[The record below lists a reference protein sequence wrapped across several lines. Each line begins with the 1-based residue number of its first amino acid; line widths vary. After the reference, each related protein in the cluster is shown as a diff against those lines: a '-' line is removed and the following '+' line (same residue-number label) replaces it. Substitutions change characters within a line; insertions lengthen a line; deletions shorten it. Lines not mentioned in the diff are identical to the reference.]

1 MKLKLILFIL
11 FWASNN
17 LAEAQTF
24 IWESEPEICDIPF
37 VKIKETKSGDFFAI
51 GNNGCKVGCLKLNKY
66 GNLIWNNSPK
76 TFSRGLTDFISYD
89 NDNSF
94 YVLGIG
100 DAFPD
105 RSLLFQ
111 IEINGK
117 IKFERDIFSLTYYPL
132 HFNDRLYK
140 NKIVT
145 CGYNFYPY
153 PKINPILEFR
163 SLQGDTLGKFEIEGE
178 KYRLA
183 QRIFSSKTKPGF
195 LLFCGD
201 YVSAFLNII
210 QVDTS
215 GAKVSNKSYGL
226 GENGYETG
234 FHDLMEKDSN
244 FYLLADLDFFKSNS
258 GFERGTYIYKFNQE
272 GDSIEV
278 KFLELNYTLKAIAP
292 TNDNGFI
299 IAGDV
304 LIKLDSNYKEEWRT
318 EFKKYVRITSV
329 AQSLDGGYYG
339 SGSVFDET
347 FNRNRTFIFKTDAN
361 GKFEPS
367 QNHPDIVIYPNPV
380 KDELRLDLPMSE
392 ELFISII
399 DLQGRKSLEFSTI
412 GSTIANLRNLNDG
425 VFILTI
431 KNKDG
436 KVIKIHKIL
445 NLPE

>member
-1 MKLKLILFIL
+1 M
-11 FWASNN
+11 
-17 LAEAQTF
+17 
-24 IWESEPEICDIPF
+24 
-37 VKIKETKSGDFFAI
+37 
-51 GNNGCKVGCLKLNKY
+51 
-66 GNLIWNNSPK
+66 
-76 TFSRGLTDFISYD
+76 
-89 NDNSF
+89 
-94 YVLGIG
+94 
-100 DAFPD
+100 
-105 RSLLFQ
+105 
-111 IEINGK
+111 
-117 IKFERDIFSLTYYPL
+117 
-132 HFNDRLYK
+132 
-140 NKIVT
+140 
-145 CGYNFYPY
+145 
-153 PKINPILEFR
+153 
-163 SLQGDTLGKFEIEGE
+163 
-178 KYRLA
+178 
-183 QRIFSSKTKPGF
+183 
-195 LLFCGD
+195 
-201 YVSAFLNII
+201 
-210 QVDTS
+210 
-215 GAKVSNKSYGL
+215 
-226 GENGYETG
+226 
-234 FHDLMEKDSN
+234 
-244 FYLLADLDFFKSNS
+244 
-258 GFERGTYIYKFNQE
+258 
-272 GDSIEV
+272 
-278 KFLELNYTLKAIAP
+278 KAIAP